1 MLKMT
6 ASVSIVAAN
15 YNNGR
20 YLKDFINSVSDS
32 SVLPKELIIIDD
44 GSTDDSLKILESF
57 SRLAYLKIIK
67 FEKNLGFCEA
77 LNAGIEIASGDY
89 IMRVDPDDIVLKGR
103 IKSQVEYLENHKEV
117 DVVGSNVIYF
127 HDDTGKVLIRSNFPI
142 DHSSIKTKYLKGEHG
157 VQHPSTMIRSAVM
170 KQYKYV
176 QDNFKAE
183 DYEIFARMIKDG
195 LHFANIYEPLT
206 RMRVHGQSVS
216 VSIQYSTIKLTYKI
230 RDEIFGTSTTA
241 LQSCFY
247 YWYILNY
254 KKFLITKNVLMKPLY
269 LVLSVLFYPSK
280 FFKRLFE
287 VNKHESFKS

>member
-1 MLKMT
+1 MT